1 MGNSKSL
8 EVEVNGNNFK
18 QEVLE
23 SSIPVLVDFWASWCM
38 PCRMLAPTI
47 EKLAEEW
54 LYRWRKSGEEV
65 HLIIVDP
72 PRKGCSLK
80 VLKGIIKIKPKKI
93 IYVSCNP
100 ATLARDLKYLTKDD
114 DYKLKKV
121 LPIDM
126 FPQTSHVECIA
137 SLER

>member
-47 EKLAEEW
+47 EKLAEENQG
-54 LYRWRKSGEEV
+54 K
-65 HLIIVDP
+65 
-72 PRKGCSLK
+72 LK
-80 VLKGIIKIKPKKI
+80 VCKLNTDENQNISAQYGIQGIP
-93 IYVSCNP
+93 
-100 ATLARDLKYLTKDD
+100 TLIVFKEGKEVGRTVGVMSKE
-114 DYKLKKV
+114 KLQEK
-121 LPIDM
+121 LDPI
-126 FPQTSHVECIA
+126 
-137 SLER
+137 L

>member
-47 EKLAEEW
+47 EKLAEENQGK
-54 LYRWRKSGEEV
+54 LKVCKLNTDENQNISAQYGIQGIPT
-65 HLIIVDP
+65 LIIFKEGKEVGRTVGVMSKEKLQEKLDP
-72 PRKGCSLK
+72 
-80 VLKGIIKIKPKKI
+80 VL
-93 IYVSCNP
+93 
-100 ATLARDLKYLTKDD
+100 
-114 DYKLKKV
+114 
-121 LPIDM
+121 
-126 FPQTSHVECIA
+126 
-137 SLER
+137 